1 MDHLPWWV
9 WAWLFL
15 IIFGIA
21 MHQAM
26 QKLKAF
32 YGGAFR
38 LATQH
43 PVGSQVTKGALS
55 YFLHRIFR

>member
-1 MDHLPWWV
+1 MDLVPWWMWV
-9 WAWLFL
+9 LFFL
-15 IIFGIA
+15 IVFGIA
-21 MHQAM
+21 MRQAM

-38 LATQH
+38 LATQS
-43 PVGSQVTKGALS
+43 PVGSAVTRGALS

>member
-1 MDHLPWWV
+1 MDLFPWWV
-9 WAWLFL
+9 WVLLFL
-15 IIFGIA
+15 FLLGFA
-21 MHQAM
+21 MRQAM

-38 LATQH
+38 IATQD
-43 PVGSQVTKGALS
+43 PVGSAVTRGALS